1 MAHISRPTKKFEI
14 SAVISITSGLM
25 VSAEGMGGIYQVL
38 SWMAGES
45 VFTHQIPR
53 IRGEAAPLILAMHPG
68 LEMAHAEAAA
78 VKSQD
83 DLGTALPI
91 WQARYGAEIDVPLM
105 TIDEHERID
114 PESELAEKVHPSKII
129 RF

>member
-1 MAHISRPTKKFEI
+1 MSNRVTKKFEI
-14 SAVISITSGLM
+14 SAVISVVSGRM
-25 VSAEGMGGIYQVL
+25 VSKEGMGGIYEVL

-68 LEMAHAEAAA
+68 LEKALAEAELVTNEHDMLIMHAA
-78 VKSQD
+78 WV
-83 DLGTALPI
+83 
-91 WQARYGAEIDVPLM
+91 RCYGAEIDVPLM

-114 PESELAEKVHPSKII
+114 PRSELAEMAHPDKII
-129 RF
+129 EI